1 MKGVFLAI
9 VIARGQIE
17 TSGSLCRCFRNPR
30 AQAGGGRRPRTVRY
44 LFLMFICVFMI
55 VIVSVYLS
63 YIYFLNIFDQSFHF
77 LVLYYDISQNL
88 AHSVFVISVQRFSI
102 VNSAIVKLAKLAIF
116 CINIYHISTQN
127 QNSFRIAIVY
137 LYKIQLVW
145 PLLWCCYAGCQGEKY
160 DFLMAKNCFENGF
173 GFYESKLGGKCKK
186 INSQPYFGPL
196 RPPPGISK
204 NTAPI

>member
-1 MKGVFLAI
+1 MKVFSSIL
-9 VIARGQIE
+9 
-17 TSGSLCRCFRNPR
+17 SGT
-30 AQAGGGRRPRTVRY
+30 GGGRRPRTVRY
-44 LFLMFICVFMI
+44 VFFMFICVFII

-63 YIYFLNIFDQSFHF
+63 FIHFLNILYQPFHF
-77 LVLYYDISQNL
+77 LVLYQDIFQNL

-173 GFYESKLGGKCKK
+173 GFYESKLDGKGEK

-196 RPPPGISK
+196 RPPPLASTKEKITHRK
-204 NTAPI
+204 NFIF